1 MGTETIEE
9 APAVGDERQGEQQGE
24 RTDGRSATDGRSRT
38 DGRDGDT
45 GTLRGRGIRGPVRGT
60 APVPLSV
67 LDLATV
73 GSGFT
78 ATDAL
83 RTSVEI
89 ARTAETRGYHR
100 MWVAE
105 HHSMPGVASSSPAVI
120 LAHLAAHTRTLR
132 LGSGGV
138 MLPNHAP
145 LVIAEQFGTLEA
157 LAPGR
162 IDLGLGRAPGTDGA
176 TAAALRRTDRL
187 HEGADEFP
195 QQLAELT
202 RFLDDDFPDGHRYA
216 RIHAIPGPV
225 QGTAPGGVQSAGR
238 PSVWLLGSS
247 GFSARLAGTLGLPFS
262 FAHHF
267 SAANTVPALALYRES
282 FRPSE
287 ILDRPYASIGVAAL
301 AADDPAEARRQVL
314 SGALSMLRLRT
325 GRPGLVPTPQEAE
338 AYEFSPAERDFVDSW
353 LVNIIHG
360 DPDTVRTGLDQL
372 VDRTGADELVITAN
386 AHTPSVRLR
395 SYDLIADAYGFPKD
409 IATASAEA
417 PSGVS
422 SEVAAG

>member
-1 MGTETIEE
+1 MGDAEQSVTDTTGRGGTG
-9 APAVGDERQGEQQGE
+9 GD
-24 RTDGRSATDGRSRT
+24 
-38 DGRDGDT
+38 
-45 GTLRGRGIRGPVRGT
+45 GIRGTVRGT

-73 GSGFT
+73 GKGLT
-78 ATDAL
+78 ASDAL
-83 RTSVEI
+83 RASVEI

-120 LAHLAAHTRTLR
+120 LAHLAAYTRTLR

-176 TAAALRRTDRL
+176 TAAALRRTDGLR
-187 HEGADEFP
+187 EGADEFP
-195 QQLAELT
+195 RQLAELT
-202 RFLDDDFPDGHRYA
+202 RFLDDDFPDGHPYA
-216 RIHAIPGPV
+216 RIHAIPGPI
-225 QGTAPGGVQSAGR
+225 QATADGGVQSPAR
-238 PSVWLLGSS
+238 PSIWLLGSS
-247 GFSARLAGTLGLPFS
+247 GFSAQLAGALGLPFS

-287 ILDRPYASIGVAAL
+287 VLDAPYASIGVSAL

-314 SGALSMLRLRT
+314 TGALGMLRLRT
-325 GRPGLVPTPQEAE
+325 GRPGLMPTVEEAE
-338 AYEFSPAERDFVDSW
+338 AYEFSPMEREFVDSW
-353 LVNIIHG
+353 LANVVHG
-360 DPDTVRTGLDQL
+360 DPAHVRAGLDAL
-372 VDRTGADELVITAN
+372 VERTGADELVITSN
-386 AHTPSVRLR
+386 AHTPAARLR

-409 IATASAEA
+409 
-417 PSGVS
+417 
-422 SEVAAG
+422 VAAVKD